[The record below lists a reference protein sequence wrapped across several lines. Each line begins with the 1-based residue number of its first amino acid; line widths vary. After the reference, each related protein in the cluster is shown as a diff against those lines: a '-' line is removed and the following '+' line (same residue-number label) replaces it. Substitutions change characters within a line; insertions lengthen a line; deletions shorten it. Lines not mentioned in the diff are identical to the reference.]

1 MVKLIFFDG
10 RKNII
15 FDIYYTLYQVV
26 LRILGA
32 ISLSRETLTTGI
44 DAGVYCVLITWHSR
58 NLWLS
63 LAATWPRTSYRCY
76 RPSDPNLDH
85 RQFTE
90 QNQRSMHFHFH
101 CHSRLYRFSTNKFA
115 ITNNLRYN
123 YETNTNKSTNIVSI
137 FRVRYFRRRR
147 IWISNSQWK

>member
-1 MVKLIFFDG
+1 MKKYYIRYFIFYIKL
-10 RKNII
+10 
-15 FDIYYTLYQVV
+15 Y

-85 RQFTE
+85 RQLTE

-101 CHSRLYRFSTNKFA
+101 CHSRPYRFSTNKFA

-137 FRVRYFRRRR
+137 FRVRYFRRR
-147 IWISNSQWK
+147 IWFSNSQWK